1 MNTKKKVYFD
11 NAASTP
17 MLPEV
22 LDTMV
27 ATMNEAYGNPS
38 SIHYFGRHARSII
51 EDARKTV
58 AQSLKASIGEIFFT
72 SGGTEANN
80 MALICAVRDLG
91 VQRIIS
97 SPLEHHCVLHTLQ
110 YLEKQGIQVEYL
122 DIDREGHPS
131 LDQLST
137 LLSSSSPS
145 TMVSLMHANN
155 EIGTLTDLMKVSEIC
170 RAHGVLLHSDTVQT
184 IGHVPIDLTDLY
196 IHFITGSAHK
206 FHGPKGAGFL
216 YINGDISIKPLIH
229 GGAQERNMRAGT
241 ENIAGIAGMATAL
254 RMANIHLNKHETH
267 LMMLK
272 RHLRESLGTQLP
284 DIQFNGDQ
292 QQSLSTILSVTFPPS
307 QKTELLL
314 FNLDIEGISASGGSA
329 CASGTQVQSHVLAH
343 LRPNDMGTTIRF
355 SFSPMNTLEEIDYL
369 INKLKKVLA

>member
-1 MNTKKKVYFD
+1 MNSKRKVYFD

-22 LDTMV
+22 LETMMI
-27 ATMNEAYGNPS
+27 TMQEAHGNPS
-38 SIHYFGRHARSII
+38 SIHYYGRHARSII

-91 VQRIIS
+91 IERIIS

-110 YLEKQGIQVEYL
+110 YLADQGIRVEYL
-122 DIDREGHPS
+122 ETDRKGHPS
-131 LDQLST
+131 LEQLSQLVSATSEST
-137 LLSSSSPS
+137 L
-145 TMVSLMHANN
+145 VSLMHANN
-155 EIGTLTDLMKVSEIC
+155 EVGTIADLKKVSEIC
-170 RAHGVLLHSDTVQT
+170 REHGAFLHSDTVQT
-184 IGHVPIDLTDLY
+184 IGHVPIDLTELY

-206 FHGPKGAGFL
+206 FHGPKGTGFL
-216 YINGDISIKPLIH
+216 YINSDIAIKPMIH

-254 RMANIHLNKHETH
+254 RMASKDLDGHETN
-267 LMMLK
+267 LMMMK
-272 RHLRESLGTQLP
+272 RRLMEALRSQLP
-284 DIQFNGDQ
+284 DVQFNGDLHQ
-292 QQSLSTILSVTFPPS
+292 GLSTILSVTFPAS
-307 QKTELLL
+307 QKSELLL

-343 LRPNDMGTTIRF
+343 LRPDDPGTTIRF
-355 SFSPMNTLEEIDYL
+355 SFSPMNTIDEIDYL
-369 INKLKKVLA
+369 ISRLKKVLA